1 MIEVVSIKFKN
12 RGKCYYFSPNGLN
25 VRTGEKVIVE
35 TSKGLEIADCTHGN
49 HNVMDTAVVQ
59 PLRCVQRIA
68 TKDDLRIAQLNVQR
82 EKEAFVICQEKI
94 AKHGLDMKLVDVE
107 CNFEG
112 TKTMFFFTSDGR
124 VDFRELVKDLASVF
138 RNRIELRQI
147 GVRDEA
153 KMIGGIGICGRPY
166 CCSQFL
172 DDFQPVST
180 KMAKVQSLSLN
191 PAKISGSCGRL
202 MCCLRYEQEAYEDLI
217 KKVPKQGAFVETK
230 DGFGTAVQVNLLRQT
245 VKVRLDDD
253 SDDSLHLYKANELC
267 AVPGGRP
274 RDGEQPV
281 STFKYVPEPEPEA
294 EEPEANPW
302 MVEPQYN
309 DPALL
314 EPEAAPAE
322 EPRRGNRR
330 RRSRKPAAEGKTEAP
345 AAQKKEPRPEQ
356 KSADK
361 PTEKEGRSAHSRRGG
376 KGTASSGRK
385 PDPTVKQPSGR
396 SRQKGDRPSRGGGRG
411 EAQGQPPPLL
421 PRQTQGQRRREAPAV
436 KKMHRRSDGAFSICA
451 VRGRA
456 LLPDH
461 FSQHIGGFHNAE
473 VAGVV
478 CLFPGVAQKEQ
489 LSLAQDHREGDALGA
504 GIGAGEAVAAALGE
518 PVDVR
523 ETVPELHAVTGDSH
537 HAPHGGVP
545 VREPEAYRVPAP
557 EIPRDAGRR

>member
-1 MIEVVSIKFKN
+1 MPCPTETEEIPLIEVVSIKFKN
-12 RGKCYYFSPNGLN
+12 RGKCYYFSPNGMT

-82 EKEAFVICQEKI
+82 EKEAFEICQEKI

-191 PAKISGSCGRL
+191 PTKISGSCGRL
-202 MCCLRYEQEAYEDLI
+202 MCCLRYEQDAYEDLI

-245 VKVRLDDD
+245 VKVRLDED

-274 RDGEQPV
+274 RDGEKPV
-281 STFKYVPEPEPEA
+281 STFQYVPEPEPEA
-294 EEPEANPW
+294 EEPEPNPW
-302 MVEPQYN
+302 MIEPQYN
-309 DPALL
+309 DPTLL
-314 EPEAAPAE
+314 ETTEMPAE
-322 EPRRGNRR
+322 EPHHSNRR
-330 RRSRKPAAEGKTEAP
+330 RRGKKPAESGAETQTEVKDSP
-345 AAQKKEPRPEQ
+345 KKEPRPAVKAAE
-356 KSADK
+356 K
-361 PTEKEGRSAHSRRGG
+361 PAEKEGHSSHSRRGG
-376 KGTASSGRK
+376 RGHSK
-385 PDPTVKQPSGR
+385 PKAESKPRPDAAEQPKKEGA
-396 SRQKGDRPSRGGGRG
+396 PSKEEGAKPKPNRRRYYHSKPKAKRG
-411 EAQGQPPPLL
+411 ENPQQ
-421 PRQTQGQRRREAPAV
+421 
-436 KKMHRRSDGAFSICA
+436 
-451 VRGRA
+451 
-456 LLPDH
+456 
-461 FSQHIGGFHNAE
+461 
-473 VAGVV
+473 
-478 CLFPGVAQKEQ
+478 
-489 LSLAQDHREGDALGA
+489 
-504 GIGAGEAVAAALGE
+504 
-518 PVDVR
+518 
-523 ETVPELHAVTGDSH
+523 
-537 HAPHGGVP
+537 
-545 VREPEAYRVPAP
+545 
-557 EIPRDAGRR
+557 

>member
-1 MIEVVSIKFKN
+1 LIEVVSIKFKN
-12 RGKCYYFSPNGLN
+12 RGKCYFFSPNGLE
-25 VRTGEKVIVE
+25 VHTGDRVIVE

-68 TKDDLRIAQLNVQR
+68 TKDDLRIAELNVQR

-124 VDFRELVKDLASVF
+124 VDFRELVKDLAGIF

-166 CCSQFL
+166 CCNQFL

-180 KMAKVQSLSLN
+180 KMAKIQSLSLN

-253 SDDSLHLYKANELC
+253 GDDSLHLYKSNELC

-274 RDGEQPV
+274 KEGEKPV
-281 STFKYVPEPEPEA
+281 STFRYVPEPEPEV
-294 EEPEANPW
+294 EEPETNPW
-302 MVEPQYN
+302 FLEAQYN

-314 EPEAAPAE
+314 ETPAAPGEEAARGSRRRRPKKPRSPEARPEGRSEAQADAKAEHKAEEKPAGKEGHSGRSHRGGRNHSRANKAEVKPHSGEGAAKPAEQPKKESAPAQAAPHPPKE
-322 EPRRGNRR
+322 EGAKPKANNRR
-330 RRSRKPAAEGKTEAP
+330 RFYHGKPKAKGG
-345 AAQKKEPRPEQ
+345 
-356 KSADK
+356 
-361 PTEKEGRSAHSRRGG
+361 EKA
-376 KGTASSGRK
+376 
-385 PDPTVKQPSGR
+385 
-396 SRQKGDRPSRGGGRG
+396 
-411 EAQGQPPPLL
+411 
-421 PRQTQGQRRREAPAV
+421 
-436 KKMHRRSDGAFSICA
+436 
-451 VRGRA
+451 
-456 LLPDH
+456 
-461 FSQHIGGFHNAE
+461 
-473 VAGVV
+473 
-478 CLFPGVAQKEQ
+478 
-489 LSLAQDHREGDALGA
+489 
-504 GIGAGEAVAAALGE
+504 
-518 PVDVR
+518 
-523 ETVPELHAVTGDSH
+523 
-537 HAPHGGVP
+537 
-545 VREPEAYRVPAP
+545 
-557 EIPRDAGRR
+557 